1 MFNNIQILTCKNN
14 TTKVD
19 EFLDRRKELFS
30 FKDGNNHHSEYHFR
44 KTSYFHS
51 NWYLDIVTSKHI
63 DKIQYNLIDVIIT
76 I

>member
-44 KTSYFHS
+44 GTSYFHS
-51 NWYLDIVTSKHI
+51 N
-63 DKIQYNLIDVIIT
+63 
-76 I
+76 